1 MVAPVPDT
9 EIEGAVEEL
18 LATVMVALAA
28 PDAVGVNM
36 TLRVAD

>member
-18 LATVMVALAA
+18 LATVMVVLAA
-28 PDAVGVNM
+28 PDAAGVNM